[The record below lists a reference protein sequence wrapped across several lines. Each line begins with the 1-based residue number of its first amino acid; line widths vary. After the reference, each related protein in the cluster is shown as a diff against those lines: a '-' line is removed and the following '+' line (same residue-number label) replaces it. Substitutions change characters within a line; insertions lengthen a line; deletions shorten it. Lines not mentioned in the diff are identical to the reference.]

1 MIEQTLTVV
10 SVKGTTADL
19 EAEQKQACAGCNGR
33 CGSQIFAKLFGTAKK
48 TFPYTFDSELK
59 VGQKVTLALDDSHLV
74 KHAMAVYMLPLLFS
88 LGFALAAFSVF
99 SLAEGWQILAAV
111 LGGLTGYASS
121 ISAVPSSM
129 MSSGGMTPTASRMS
143 PSVALDTVSPRSSK

>member
-10 SVKGTTADL
+10 SVKGTTANL

-33 CGSQIFAKLFGTAKK
+33 CGSQVFAKLFGTAKK
-48 TFPYTFDSELK
+48 TFPYTFDTELQ

-88 LGFALAAFSVF
+88 LGFALIAFAAFS
-99 SLAEGWQILAAV
+99 LTEGWQILAAV
-111 LGGLTGYASS
+111 IGGLTGYA
-121 ISAVPSSM
+121 IAK
-129 MSSGGMTPTASRMS
+129 SRVKS
-143 PSVALDTVSPRSSK
+143 LNHDIKVIKIHPITIPFTQIDGD

>member
-111 LGGLTGYASS
+111 SGGLTVYA
-121 ISAVPSSM
+121 IAK
-129 MSSGGMTPTASRMS
+129 SRVKS
-143 PSVALDTVSPRSSK
+143 LKHDIKVIKIHPITIPFTQIDGD